1 MCFSTEWIK
10 TSSSPQRIQRKRLP
24 FLECA
29 VFIYIGWKPQQWS
42 LPGIHTQRLMPAL
55 SLPVENKQLK
65 KCQITTR
72 EKKTNRQNNIAD
84 LLEKLRRLFSKHD
97 ISVHF
102 KPSNTLKQKLF
113 HPKDKASK
121 QKLNKLVYGAVQW
134 GELWPLNRR
143 YQTSTPQNMAQHR
156 WAGQDSAVHLQ

>member
-1 MCFSTEWIK
+1 M
-10 TSSSPQRIQRKRLP
+10 
-24 FLECA
+24 
-29 VFIYIGWKPQQWS
+29 
-42 LPGIHTQRLMPAL
+42 
-55 SLPVENKQLK
+55 

-72 EKKTNRQNNIAD
+72 EKNTNRQNNIAD
-84 LLEKLRRLFSKHD
+84 LLEKLRRIFSKHD

-143 YQTSTPQNMAQHR
+143 HQTSTPQNMAQHR
-156 WAGQDSAVHLQ
+156 WAGQDSAVHLQQRTKVTLLMMPKFTFWAEKEVCERLSLSRNVGLRHRLSATYNTVREPQTFQPPFTACVM